1 VVAVFAAA
9 VLLQVVAAQGA
20 RQDAQLA
27 VPQAWE
33 PEQDV
38 PQAAQPVAQAARLA
52 PDALPGDPQVAPPVP
67 AALLALRSVAW
78 RVDLLADSVAARLA
92 ALLADPRV
100 ARPVPDAL
108 PAVHSDAWLA
118 DPQVD
123 LQVLDALLA
132 LRSDVWLADLLDGR
146 PDDYLAARLA
156 DDHSWPA
163 AVSQAVWR

>member
-9 VLLQVVAAQGA
+9 VLLQVEAAQGA

-52 PDALPGDPQVAPPVP
+52 PDALRAARSDALLGDPQVAPPVP
-67 AALLALRSVAW
+67 GVLL
-78 RVDLLADSVAARLA
+78 
-92 ALLADPRV
+92 
-100 ARPVPDAL
+100 
-108 PAVHSDAWLA
+108 AVHSDAWLA

-146 PDDYLAARLA
+146 PNDYLAARLA